1 MLGLSL
7 DSIFCHRV
15 FDLALWG
22 LWFPLLSDFHP
33 KGAVADMYG
42 IMTDRGVTKR
52 ACVLVDKEGKVKLA
66 EVYEKGLPD
75 IADLAAKA
83 KGL

>member
-1 MLGLSL
+1 M
-7 DSIFCHRV
+7 
-15 FDLALWG
+15 FDLALGG
-22 LWFPLLSDFHP
+22 LWFPLLADFHP
-33 KGAVADMYG
+33 KGAVADLYG
-42 IMTDRGVTKR
+42 IMTDRGITKR
-52 ACVLVDKEGKVKLA
+52 ACVLVDKEGKVTLA